1 MAAIT
6 GVFIALIFYG
16 FLTFFYQKH
25 FNFNIHYEGDWS
37 TDAFDVFITR
47 INSTDRSEFCLEILS
62 KFTQR
67 TLFTK
72 WRPSEGS
79 RRSRISSTQVW
90 CTRKYFLVLTLLL
103 SGDIPTNPGPIQNP
117 CIDCCRPVRNNQQA
131 LMCDFC
137 DRWVHRKC
145 TEPLITIKEYHRLGQ
160 SSDNFF
166 CQLCIT
172 RLPDITDSFF
182 SSSNISD
189 ESFSSDCSCSYTNA
203 NDSPKV
209 SPLDE
214 SQYTEGQNDSAREGD
229 AFSDLRQV
237 REKYRQNVII
247 TYLNVNSFRYKFME
261 LSDML

>member
-1 MAAIT
+1 M
-6 GVFIALIFYG
+6 
-16 FLTFFYQKH
+16 
-25 FNFNIHYEGDWS
+25 
-37 TDAFDVFITR
+37 
-47 INSTDRSEFCLEILS
+47 
-62 KFTQR
+62 
-67 TLFTK
+67 
-72 WRPSEGS
+72 RP
-79 RRSRISSTQVW
+79 RHLDYF
-90 CTRKYFLVLTLLL
+90 RKYFLVLTLLL
-103 SGDIPTNPGPIQNP
+103 SGDIPTNPGPLQNP

-145 TEPLITIKEYHRLGQ
+145 TEPLVNIKEYHRLGQ

-166 CQLCIT
+166 CHLCIT

-182 SSSNISD
+182 SSSSISD
-189 ESFSSDCSCSYTNA
+189 ETFSSDCSYIYTNA
-203 NDSPKV
+203 NDSPKF

-247 TYLNVNSFRYKFME
+247 TYLNVNSFRYKFIE
-261 LSDML
+261 LSDMLYEYYQIYVFSRKLN